1 MDEEMRKRLEE
12 AAEKYIN
19 NHNNYLCSAFLKD
32 RLKEAH
38 IAGAEH
44 GYKEAITQ
52 AKEWL
57 KEHFHDIPQPD
68 PDLINLHPV
77 DVEADYWSMESMLA
91 DFEADMNKLWED

>member
-1 MDEEMRKRLEE
+1 MDEQLRKRIEE

-19 NHNNYLCSAFLKD
+19 NHSNYLCSAFLQD

-44 GYKEAITQ
+44 GYKEAIEV

-57 KEHFHDIPQPD
+57 KENTYNKIIKGDLPD
-68 PDLINLHPV
+68 DTEEPDCCTLYSTQQQL
-77 DVEADYWSMESMLA
+77 LA
-91 DFEADMNKLWED
+91 DFELYMNKLWEK